1 MPIISRTA
9 RLTPLLLLCLLVT
22 YVVWGTTYFAISV
35 ALRAMPPFMLMASRF
50 AVAGLC
56 LGLFVLVRGRA
67 RASWR
72 QVRNG
77 SMLGALML
85 LGGMGGT
92 AVAEQTISSGATT
105 VMIAAMPIVAIV
117 WQRLFGIRP
126 RGHELAAIAIG
137 TVGVLVLMSGAEFRT
152 SAMGAGALLLAISC
166 WSLGTQLSRSLDLP
180 PPALAVTI
188 EMLVGSMMLAMASA
202 LSGES
207 LATVPRGAPLAA
219 WLYLVTMGSLLAFSA
234 YMYLASRTTPVLATS
249 YGYAN
254 PPIALLVGAALGGE
268 RIAPQTLVA
277 IVLILCALAVLGWG
291 TWRQPVGTVKDT

>member
-1 MPIISRTA
+1 MDEQRDRTDNRTFSDTLPIMSQTA

-50 AVAGLC
+50 AVADLC

-77 SMLGALML
+77 SMLGA
-85 LGGMGGT
+85 
-92 AVAEQTISSGATT
+92 
-105 VMIAAMPIVAIV
+105 P
-117 WQRLFGIRP
+117 
-126 RGHELAAIAIG
+126 
-137 TVGVLVLMSGAEFRT
+137 LV
-152 SAMGAGALLLAISC
+152 
-166 WSLGTQLSRSLDLP
+166 
-180 PPALAVTI
+180 
-188 EMLVGSMMLAMASA
+188 
-202 LSGES
+202 
-207 LATVPRGAPLAA
+207 A

-234 YMYLASRTTPVLATS
+234 YIYLASHTTAVLATS
-249 YGYAN
+249 YVYAN

-277 IVLILCALAVLGWG
+277 IALILCALAVLSWG
-291 TWRQPVGTVKDT
+291 MWRQPTTP